1 MFSDAALAIESSFIR
16 DILAVSQQPN
26 MISLAGGMPASELL
40 PWQQL
45 HAQIGKLSQADLQYS
60 LTPGLPGLRAHI
72 ANVLVSDCDMSEHEV
87 MVTTGS
93 QQGLDLIARTLI
105 NKGDK
110 VIVEAPTFLGALQ
123 TFQASEAELLSVA
136 TSEQGPDL
144 VALEALLSEHEVKC
158 IYLQPNF
165 QNPTGFTYPLAVRE
179 QLAQMA
185 VAHNVLII
193 EDDPYGALR
202 YDGEALPSIY
212 SFAPTHC
219 VRLVSFSK
227 TVAPGLRLGWL
238 QANDAIQQQLTKF
251 KQVADL
257 HSSSLNQQLLLAF
270 LQSDDYAQHIDTLL
284 SVYAQ
289 RSNAMHDALTKYL
302 GNAVS
307 WEKPQGGMF
316 YWLKLDSEQT
326 WKSLFDQ
333 AIDKQVA
340 YVPGAA
346 FYTDQPAAQY
356 ARLSFSNVSEEKIEQ
371 GIQRLAQV
379 LKG

>member
-72 ANVLVSDCDMSEHEV
+72 ANVLVNDCDMSEHEV

-136 TSEQGPDL
+136 TSEHGPDL
-144 VALEALLSEHEVKC
+144 EALEALLSEHEVKC

-179 QLAQMA
+179 QLAKMA

-202 YDGEALPSIY
+202 YDGDALPSIY
-212 SFAPTHC
+212 SFAPKHC

-238 QANDAIQQQLTKF
+238 QANEAIQEQLTKF

-270 LQSDDYAQHIDTLL
+270 LQSDDYQKHIDTLL

-289 RSNAMHDALTKYL
+289 RSNAMHNALTTHL
-302 GNAVS
+302 GGNVS

-346 FYTDQPAAQY
+346 FYTDQPSAQY
-356 ARLSFSNVSEEKIEQ
+356 VRLSFSNVSEEKIEQ

-379 LKG
+379 LNG

>member
-26 MISLAGGMPASELL
+26 MISLAGGMPASEWL

-45 HAQIGKLSQADLQYS
+45 QAQFGKLSQADLQYS
-60 LTPGLPGLRAHI
+60 LTPGLTELRAHI
-72 ANVLVSDCDMSEHEV
+72 AQQLVNDIALAGEQI

-93 QQGLDLIARTLI
+93 QQGLDLIARTLL

-123 TFQASEAELLSVA
+123 TFQASGAEILTVA
-136 TSEQGPDL
+136 TSDQGPD
-144 VALEALLSEHEVKC
+144 VQALADLLSTHQVKC

-165 QNPTGFTYPLAVRE
+165 QNPTGFTYPLAVRKDIAA
-179 QLAQMA
+179 LAQK
-185 VAHNVLII
+185 HNVLIL

-202 YDGEALPSIY
+202 YDGDALPSIF
-212 SFAPTHC
+212 SFAPEHC

-238 QANDAIQQQLTKF
+238 QANLTIQQQLTKF

-270 LQSDDYAQHIDTLL
+270 LQSADYDQHIRQLL
-284 SVYAQ
+284 AVYSQ
-289 RSNAMHDALTKYL
+289 RSNAMHRALATHL
-302 GNAVS
+302 AEQVS
-307 WEKPQGGMF
+307 WVKPQGGMF
-316 YWLKLDSEQT
+316 YWLKLNSQQT
-326 WKSLFDQ
+326 WKQLFDQ
-333 AIDKQVA
+333 AIAKQVA

-346 FYTDQPAAQY
+346 FFTQQPAAQY

-371 GIQRLAQV
+371 GIERLALV
-379 LKG
+379 LKS

>member
-72 ANVLVSDCDMSEHEV
+72 ANVLVNDCEMSEHEV

-136 TSEQGPDL
+136 TSEHGPDL
-144 VALEALLSEHEVKC
+144 EALEALLSEHEVKC

-179 QLAQMA
+179 QLAKMA

-202 YDGEALPSIY
+202 YDGDALPSIY
-212 SFAPTHC
+212 SFAPKHC

-238 QANDAIQQQLTKF
+238 QANEAIQEQLTKF

-270 LQSDDYAQHIDTLL
+270 LQSDDYQKHIDTLL

-289 RSNAMHDALTKYL
+289 RSNAMHNALTTHL
-302 GNAVS
+302 GGNVS

-346 FYTDQPAAQY
+346 FYTYQPSAQY
-356 ARLSFSNVSEEKIEQ
+356 VRLSFSNVSEEKIEQ

-379 LKG
+379 LNG